1 MIDMKFMTRGINLF
15 ILYQE
20 SHLKS
25 QIGQL
30 QIPKRKKKMEL
41 QSQFLCRLFCVF
53 VFIIL
58 SANAAA
64 PVTAGGW
71 NEIPDVINNTHVQ
84 DLGMFAVLAYNNS
97 TASSLFFYAV
107 FQAQAQI
114 AEGLN
119 VRMVIQALESE
130 LPKMY
135 KAYVWEKPWENF
147 KNLTFFEPVLV

>member
-1 MIDMKFMTRGINLF
+1 MTPFKSLQPVCKFSTN
-15 ILYQE
+15 
-20 SHLKS
+20 K
-25 QIGQL
+25 IGQL
-30 QIPKRKKKMEL
+30 QTPKRKKMEL
-41 QSQFLCRLFCVF
+41 QSQFLYRLFCVF

>member
-1 MIDMKFMTRGINLF
+1 MTRGINLF

>member
-1 MIDMKFMTRGINLF
+1 MIDMKFMTIGINLF
-15 ILYQE
+15 ISYQE

-25 QIGQL
+25 RIGQL
-30 QIPKRKKKMEL
+30 QTPKRKKKMEL

-114 AEGLN
+114 AEGLT